1 MKKMTIQDAEL
12 LAQRFRT
19 ETGISFSEPINVK
32 TLLRK
37 YNILTMYRPLSNE
50 SYGIIIRTGNARVG
64 SILPLLT
71 RYFICFMTMIQ
82 NLIFVMEWQL

>member
-37 YNILTMYRPLSNE
+37 YN
-50 SYGIIIRTGNARVG
+50 V
-64 SILPLLT
+64 
-71 RYFICFMTMIQ
+71 
-82 NLIFVMEWQL
+82 LI